1 MSTWSI
7 EELKNIIRKIEFNKT
22 EPELLTNLVSKAMR
36 AGEGE
41 RERLKQIN
49 KKSYEL
55 FRLLDSGDTFYQIVS
70 NKETIEKLKKIPL
83 GAVDGSFQPV
93 GGLGGRWYVMIGIAQ
108 MIAEKGFTLNPIID
122 VDGIIEPLNASDE
135 GVIYELSEILMML
148 GEMLGV
154 RRVANR
160 LGSRDESYILIDG
173 PVIDPP
179 LYANEKYVEDR
190 VNTLRFC
197 YTQNIHVIGFVKRIR
212 GSHFLNYLRKKQIL
226 EGKFEY
232 FTNDLDLL
240 SSVMFNAIKNRAS
253 PIYTHP
259 LNYEEGYTSEDKTA
273 LTYKTYKMYKD
284 RGLNIYYTYY
294 KPSARSKIF
303 RIEYALFENLSE
315 QEIKER
321 FNRIMS
327 LLNQVWT
334 LPGLDEPLPIIIAH
348 NKCNIRRGAA
358 ETIYY
363 EIMTRAL
370 SEGNL
375 HLWLESLTESFV

>member
-1 MSTWSI
+1 M
-7 EELKNIIRKIEFNKT
+7 EFNKT
-22 EPELLTNLVSKAMR
+22 EPELLTDLVFKAMR

-41 RERLKQIN
+41 MERLKQIS

-55 FRLLDSGDTFYQIVS
+55 FGSLESRDIFYQIISDGEVL
-70 NKETIEKLKKIPL
+70 EKLKKIPL
-83 GAVDGSFQPV
+83 GAVDGSFQSV

-108 MIAEKGFTLNPIID
+108 VIAERGFTLNPVIN
-122 VDGIIEPLNASDE
+122 VDGIIEPLNAVDE
-135 GVIYELSEILMML
+135 GVIYELSEVLMML
-148 GEMLGV
+148 GEMLAI
-154 RRVANR
+154 RKVANR
-160 LGSRDESYILIDG
+160 LGGGEESYILIDG
-173 PVIDPP
+173 PIIDPP

-197 YTQNIHVIGFVKRIR
+197 YTQNIHVIGFVKRVR
-212 GSHFLNYLRKKQIL
+212 GSHFLNYLRRKQII
-226 EGKFEY
+226 EGKNEY
-232 FTNDLDLL
+232 FINDLDLL

-253 PIYTHP
+253 PVYTYP
-259 LNYEEGYTSEDKTA
+259 LNYEEGCTNEDKTA
-273 LTYKTYKMYKD
+273 LTYKMYKD

-294 KPSARSKIF
+294 KPSARGRIF

-334 LPGLDEPLPIIIAH
+334 PLGMDQPLPIIIAH
-348 NKCNIRRGAA
+348 NKCNVRRGAA

-375 HLWLESLTESFV
+375 HLWLESLTESYI